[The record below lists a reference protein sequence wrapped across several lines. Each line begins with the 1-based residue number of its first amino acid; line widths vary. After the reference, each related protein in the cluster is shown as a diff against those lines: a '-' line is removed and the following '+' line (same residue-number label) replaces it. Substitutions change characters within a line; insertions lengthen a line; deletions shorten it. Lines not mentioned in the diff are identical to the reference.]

1 MRCDDPGVCSGSE
14 QFFDTPSEVA
24 KSMLCYVTSC
34 GRFFTEYGYQVERE
48 NYHNYMLFYIL
59 NGKLSVTNE
68 GRTRIADHGKI
79 GFINCNKPH
88 EYHTIGNTEFIWVHL
103 EGGNTDKFYRHIVKL
118 YGSFVF
124 SHPNADEFERR
135 LEQLIRAYQ
144 TGQCLGEAEK
154 SKQLYALLILLF
166 DGTTADASDENGEPI
181 PTLDAA
187 LKFIESNFKK
197 NITLQD
203 IANVVSI
210 SPYHF
215 SRIFKKA
222 YGYSP
227 HEYLMLVRINR
238 AKHLLKTTDYPIKV
252 IAQQVGYP
260 NPSTFTSAFTEKVGL
275 SPKQFRI
282 FPL

>member
-14 QFFDTPSEVA
+14 QFFDTPSAIA

-34 GRFFTEYGYQVERE
+34 GRFFTEYGYRVERE

-68 GRTRIADHGKI
+68 GRTRIADAGKI

-88 EYHTIGNTEFIWVHL
+88 EYHTIGNAEFLWVHL
-103 EGGNTDKFYRHIVKL
+103 EGGNTDKFYQHIVQL

-124 SHPNADEFERR
+124 AHPHANEFERK
-135 LEQLIRAYQ
+135 LSQLIRSYQ
-144 TGQCLGEAEK
+144 TGQFLGEAEK
-154 SKQLYALLILLF
+154 SKQLYTLLILLF
-166 DGTTADASDENGEPI
+166 DGTTADASDGDGNLI
-181 PTLDAA
+181 STLDAA
-187 LKFIESNFKK
+187 LKFIENNYQK
-197 NITLQD
+197 NISLQD

-227 HEYLMLVRINR
+227 HEYLMMVRINR
-238 AKHLLKTTDYPIKV
+238 AKHLLKTTDDPIKV